1 MAGARSRPCAASGLH
16 RAPRAGR
23 MLQAPQLR
31 AECTNGRAP
40 SKDEEVIVSHSQS
53 RIEKRRRTVRR
64 LHPDTGPACIRGPG
78 PDQCVWRAF
87 RSGRHSGLARPF
99 GSTERQT
106 FHAALQL
113 HRQTDRQHTSR
124 VVCEPLFCLQ
134 LHALSPSWPFSAV
147 KAPFTRGWSPSSP
160 LPVLAYAPCEAL
172 PPPSRSNIYPRRYRY
187 THGPTLWVCLLAYLA
202 AEITCVYL
210 ERDWTIRTPHEE
222 PLDAITCNP
231 PGSQDFLR

>member
-113 HRQTDRQHTSR
+113 HKR
-124 VVCEPLFCLQ
+124 
-134 LHALSPSWPFSAV
+134 AV
-147 KAPFTRGWSPSSP
+147 GLPSP

-172 PPPSRSNIYPRRYRY
+172 SPPSRSNIYPRRYRY
-187 THGPTLWVCLLAYLA
+187 THGPTLWVCRLAS
-202 AEITCVYL
+202 L
-210 ERDWTIRTPHEE
+210 EVAR
-222 PLDAITCNP
+222 LDAALP
-231 PGSQDFLR
+231 PPVSRYPLLTL